1 MKRLILVAA
10 AFIILSASIALAQVG
25 MPWPGPGTPAS
36 TPASFVSKSNTADG
50 AAFSG
55 TTTSATITTTAGD
68 FIVGFVVAN
77 PTTLT
82 ISSVKIGATNCSV
95 GTISNTGTAYN
106 GAPFVCWNLAGGTT
120 TVTATLSTTCGGCNI
135 YIEEWSGA
143 LTSGTPIDGNH
154 ASTNFGPSG
163 GASICAGA
171 FTPSANGDMIWAG
184 AFSANGTTGYTAGS
198 GFTLLPGLPND
209 GNNAEWLVQSSATSV
224 NGCFTVT
231 AGSLENVIVAIG
243 IKHP

>member
-1 MKRLILVAA
+1 MKRTLVLLLVA
-10 AFIILSASIALAQVG
+10 FLLGIAPAWALVAIVAD
-25 MPWPGPGTPAS
+25 GPQHSSGGN
-36 TPASFVSKSNTADG
+36 FVSKANTADG

-68 FIVGFVVAN
+68 FIVGYVVAN

-82 ISSVKIGATNCSV
+82 ISSVKIGATSCSV

-106 GAPFVCWNLAGGTT
+106 GAAFVCWNLAGGST

-154 ASTNFGPSG
+154 ADTNFGPSG

-231 AGSLENVIVAIG
+231 AGSLENVIMAIG